1 MIKVSYTTCARE
13 SNRAINILRT
23 KALWVYYMLGRP
35 KYLESRWRFIVKLLK
50 NFKLYLRTKIV
61 GVLPWK
67 IFYKWKRQNIDAWI
81 KACINLANIF
91 IKYLN
96 TSATNLDALSQ
107 ANWMLD
113 AWPNKEF
120 VATQLKPEVIHKS
133 RTPPPVPLSRVC
145 EHSSTSGSVNISRE
159 RSIKIS
165 TTKKKLGWRFLS
177 TLGHPVW
184 LSLRRS
190 LIACSTS
197 LPVRS
202 RLALYRLSADRIPE
216 NPRLPSRMP
225 AAALPVANR
234 SN

>member
-1 MIKVSYTTCARE
+1 MIKFSYTTCARE

-96 TSATNLDALSQ
+96 VSATNLDALSQ
-107 ANWMLD
+107 ANWMPH

-120 VATQLKPEVIHKS
+120 VCDTTETWSHSQVTHTTTCALEQGV
-133 RTPPPVPLSRVC
+133 RTLVD
-145 EHSSTSGSVNISRE
+145 I
-159 RSIKIS
+159 
-165 TTKKKLGWRFLS
+165 RF
-177 TLGHPVW
+177 
-184 LSLRRS
+184 RQ
-190 LIACSTS
+190 
-197 LPVRS
+197 
-202 RLALYRLSADRIPE
+202 YK
-216 NPRLPSRMP
+216 
-225 AAALPVANR
+225 
-234 SN
+234 